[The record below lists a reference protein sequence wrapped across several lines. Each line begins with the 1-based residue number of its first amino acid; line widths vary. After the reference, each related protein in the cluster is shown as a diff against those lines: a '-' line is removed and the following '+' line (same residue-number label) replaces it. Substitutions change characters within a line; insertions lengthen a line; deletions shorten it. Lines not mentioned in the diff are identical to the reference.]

1 MNRLATLWHQK
12 CATFAVVLDAD
23 VASGESLVENLTW
36 ARLGAAR
43 NVARSF
49 VVFVSVFV
57 RPRWWT
63 VGVLFFRVR
72 GVSVVR
78 AGVSSLV
85 IAVVGATMVVT
96 PVVAVIVVM
105 SMWMVTAVP
114 GVLVG
119 RVIAVVRLFAT
130 RRRCSGA
137 ARGRTVARRISFVV
151 TTMGHKA
158 PW

>member
-1 MNRLATLWHQK
+1 M
-12 CATFAVVLDAD
+12 
-23 VASGESLVENLTW
+23 
-36 ARLGAAR
+36 
-43 NVARSF
+43 
-49 VVFVSVFV
+49 
-57 RPRWWT
+57 
-63 VGVLFFRVR
+63 LFLRVR

-85 IAVVGATMVVT
+85 ISVVGATMVMT
-96 PVVAVIVVM
+96 PVVAVVAVIVVM
-105 SMWMVTAVP
+105 SMWMVTTVP

-137 ARGRTVARRISFVV
+137 ARGRSVARRISFVV
-151 TTMGHKA
+151 TTVGHKA